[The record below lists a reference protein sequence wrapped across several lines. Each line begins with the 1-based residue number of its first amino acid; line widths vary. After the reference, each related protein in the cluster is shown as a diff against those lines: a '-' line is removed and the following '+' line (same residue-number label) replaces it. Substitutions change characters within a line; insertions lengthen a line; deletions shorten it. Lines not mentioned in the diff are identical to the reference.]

1 MRTVVLAG
9 LLALLP
15 AAAQAQAEQQRLVDR
30 ATLAAQEMLN
40 ETDGK
45 DAQYVLRRARATMIC
60 PRVFRAGFGI
70 GGQGGSCVLV
80 ARDGAGS
87 WSAPAFYG
95 LAGGSI
101 GFQVGIQDAEV
112 MLMIMNDRGLTAVI
126 DSQFKLGADASA
138 TFIEF
143 GGGIEG
149 ATTAALDADI
159 VGFTRA
165 RGLFAGISLGGSLMS
180 TRTESNL
187 AYYGRPL
194 AAREIV
200 INMEATN
207 PGADP
212 LREVLTRYGSR
223 TAAFAVAPEP
233 PREQPYALN
242 PRGPGVGPSP
252 GSGPVQQQPLEPYRR

>member
-1 MRTVVLAG
+1 MRNTLLAG
-9 LLALLP
+9 LLALAP
-15 AAAQAQAEQQRLVDR
+15 VAAGAQTPAQAEQQQLVDR

-40 ETDGK
+40 DTDGK
-45 DAQYVLRRARATMIC
+45 DAQYVLRRARATMI
-60 PRVFRAGFGI
+60 I
-70 GGQGGSCVLV
+70 
-80 ARDGAGS
+80 
-87 WSAPAFYG
+87 
-95 LAGGSI
+95 
-101 GFQVGIQDAEV
+101 
-112 MLMIMNDRGLTAVI
+112 DRMKIEAA
-126 DSQFKLGADASA
+126 QFKLGADATA

-149 ATTAALDADI
+149 ATTAALNADI

-180 TRTESNL
+180 TRTAANL

-200 INMEATN
+200 INMEASN

-223 TAAFAVAPEP
+223 TATIAVAPAPEP
-233 PREQPYALN
+233 SRDGPYPLN
-242 PRGPGVGPSP
+242 EYRPA
-252 GSGPVQQQPLEPYRR
+252 PVQQQPLSSPRR